1 MSRNGNAPRVLTAVD
16 ISKSFKQF
24 RAVDHL
30 NISVF
35 QGEIYGLLGP
45 NGAGKTTTLRVL
57 LGLTAPDA
65 GTIQLFDEPFGPGV
79 LKQRARIGYVPERD
93 PLGVWPWMTGWE
105 YLQFFGALYQIEDPE
120 LRINQLVERVKLESA
135 IYRPVSEYSH
145 GMHRKISIVRAL
157 LHDPELLVLDE
168 PISGLD
174 PVAVKDVRDLILF
187 HKNDNRTIIISSHV
201 LSEMERLCDRAA
213 ILSNGW
219 VVAEDDLDSL
229 APNTSGTRQVRIE
242 VEEIP
247 ENVLAG
253 LNELPFVNDATEDKQ
268 ILIVSVET
276 DRDHRRELSEFLYRH
291 GVVPLTIRYETSD
304 LESTLITIT
313 NDRASRI
320 AEGGPLQ

>member
-1 MSRNGNAPRVLTAVD
+1 MSSNPNAPPVLSAVN
-16 ISKSFKQF
+16 ISKSFKEF
-24 RAVDHL
+24 RAVDRL
-30 NISVF
+30 RINVF
-35 QGEIYGLLGP
+35 RGEIYGLLGP
-45 NGAGKTTTLRVL
+45 NGAGKTTTLRIL

-65 GTIQLFDEPFGPGV
+65 GTIRLFDEPFGPGV

-105 YLQFFGALYQIEDPE
+105 YLQFFGGLYQIEDPE

-157 LHDPELLVLDE
+157 LHDPDVLVLDE

-187 HKNDNRTIIISSHV
+187 HKNENRTIVISSHV

-213 ILSNGW
+213 VLSNGR
-219 VVAEDDLDSL
+219 VVAEDKLSSL
-229 APNTSGTRQVRIE
+229 APDRSGCREVRIE
-242 VEEIP
+242 VEQCSAEL
-247 ENVLAG
+247 LAA
-253 LNELPFVNDATEDKQ
+253 LNELPFVDKATGDKQ
-268 ILIVSVET
+268 ILTIMVET

-291 GVVPLTIRYETSD
+291 GVVPLTIRYEATD